1 MILQISCKADVII
14 FDENIKISL
23 FQKKKEIITN
33 LHPWEDWLRNDDGE
47 VVSYRLK
54 LGNKHDGFVYLI
66 VTFKPPVNEN
76 ALVATWFIA
85 PEGLIEG
92 QQKKASGKVTKRL
105 RDWFFKKTQVLLPT
119 GGEWGHIDASYDPW
133 NSVGMI
139 VCNYKTAFE
148 DQEKWREYRRS
159 NLF

>member
-54 LGNKHDGFVYLI
+54 LGNKYDGFVYLI

-92 QQKKASGKVTKRL
+92 QQKKHQGK
-105 RDWFFKKTQVLLPT
+105 
-119 GGEWGHIDASYDPW
+119 
-133 NSVGMI
+133 
-139 VCNYKTAFE
+139 
-148 DQEKWREYRRS
+148 
-159 NLF
+159 